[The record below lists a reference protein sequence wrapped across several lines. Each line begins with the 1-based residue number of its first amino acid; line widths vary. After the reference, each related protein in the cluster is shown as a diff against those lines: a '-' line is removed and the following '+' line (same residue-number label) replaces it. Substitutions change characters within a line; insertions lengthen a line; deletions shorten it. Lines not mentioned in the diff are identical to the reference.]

1 MIKILKKR
9 LSQEEEGFTLIE
21 LMVVL
26 LIIAILMLIAI
37 PTFLGARTKAQNR
50 GAQSDL
56 RNALTAEK
64 TAYTSGSAYH
74 ASPTTLKAIEP
85 SLNWVNTT
93 PVKGVA
99 NQVEAMVGPNKNT
112 TCLVA
117 LSAGGNYYGIA
128 DIATGTGTGAGTADS
143 PGTYFIDF
151 GTTAPTFTCSNA
163 ISGTAV
169 TSATPATNVWS
180 TGGF

>member
-64 TAYTSGSAYH
+64 TAYTSGSKYVA
-74 ASPTTLKAIEP
+74 AGTGVLSKLEP
-85 SLNWVNTT
+85 SLKWTAGAPSKT
-93 PVKGVA
+93 VA
-99 NQVEAMVGPNKNT
+99 NQVEALASTTGNT
-112 TCLVA
+112 TCLYA
-117 LSAGGNYYGIA
+117 QSASGTYYGMA
-128 DIATGTGTGAGTADS
+128 DIATGTGA
-143 PGTYFIDF
+143 GTYFITLT
-151 GTTAPTFTCSNA
+151 GAP
-163 ISGTAV
+163 
-169 TSATPATNVWS
+169 SATCDAAAITPVSTTNPPPAGSWS
-180 TGGF
+180 TSSF